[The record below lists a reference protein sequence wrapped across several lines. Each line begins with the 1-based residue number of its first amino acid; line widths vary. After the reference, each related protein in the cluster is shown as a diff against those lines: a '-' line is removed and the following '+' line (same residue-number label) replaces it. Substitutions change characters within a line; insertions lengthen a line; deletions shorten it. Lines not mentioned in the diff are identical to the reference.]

1 MTMPVMEPDLD
12 ATVLEDWARAI
23 DDGPFSSL
31 CWGERIAFDN
41 PDNLTLLGALAAWTD
56 RVRLLTT
63 VIVPQLHDPVML
75 AKALATGDMLSGGRL
90 TVGLGVGGRHED
102 YHAVGADPA
111 TQTMRGMAERVAV
124 MKRVWAGE
132 RSPSRCCRSGRR
144 RSSPVVRRCSSAAI
158 GPKTIRSAAAWAD
171 GLAGTTLDLDVA
183 KQNELFDVA
192 REAWAQAGR
201 PKPHL
206 ATSFWFAFGS
216 HEQARAQVHRHLR
229 RYMNWIP
236 AEYVDAMAPTT
247 GWAGTEDELVA
258 VLRKF
263 EEIGTDEVQLI
274 PTSSDLDQLRRA
286 ADVGGRLQ
294 AGRPLD
300 RRSRFL
306 GRLPLAQRRQQFAV
320 RADEV
325 DGVAAAKPGVAA
337 RVQLD
342 AARPAG

>member
-12 ATVLEDWARAI
+12 AAVLENWARGI
-23 DDGPFSSL
+23 DEGPFSSL
-31 CWGERIAFDN
+31 CWGERIAFEN

-75 AKALATGDMLSGGRL
+75 AKALATGDMLCGGRL
-90 TVGLGVGGRHED
+90 TVGIGVGGRHED
-102 YHAVGADPA
+102 YHAVSADPA

-132 RSPSRCCRSGRR
+132 KITDSVV
-144 RSSPVVRRCSSAAI
+144 PVGPPPVQPGGPPLFVGSI
-158 GPKTIRSAAAWAD
+158 GQKTIRSAAAWAD

-192 REAWAQAGR
+192 RVAWAQAGK

-216 HEQARAQVHRHLR
+216 LEQARTQVHRHLR

-236 AEYVDAMAPTT
+236 AEYVDAMAPMT
-247 GWAGTEDELVA
+247 GWAGSEDELVS

-263 EEIGTDEVQLI
+263 EAIGTDEVQLI
-274 PTSSDLDQLRRA
+274 PTSSDIEQLRRA
-286 ADVGGRLQ
+286 ADVVG
-294 AGRPLD
+294 
-300 RRSRFL
+300 
-306 GRLPLAQRRQQFAV
+306 
-320 RADEV
+320 
-325 DGVAAAKPGVAA
+325 
-337 RVQLD
+337 QL
-342 AARPAG
+342 